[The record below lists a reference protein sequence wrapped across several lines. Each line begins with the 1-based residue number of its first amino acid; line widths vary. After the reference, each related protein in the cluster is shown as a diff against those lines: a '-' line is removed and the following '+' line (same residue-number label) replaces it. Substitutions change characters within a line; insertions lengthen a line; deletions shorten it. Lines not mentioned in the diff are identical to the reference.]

1 MENTVLVRNAKGKRV
16 ELVAE
21 ESDGLIVLY
30 KKNDTAPMENK
41 RRIVLHSIDEK
52 KLVEFM
58 SAEIQI
64 PRPEVSSLKSFIGNL
79 LRKK

>member
-21 ESDGLIVLY
+21 EEDGLIVLY
-30 KKNDTAPMENK
+30 KKNDVAPMESK

-58 SAEIQI
+58 SAEIQK
-64 PRPEVSSLKSFIGNL
+64 PEASALKTFIGNL